1 MKTSARPLKEI
12 FSEFDVDG
20 NGVVTAVEFRNAI
33 RKLNLGLSS
42 KEIDQLMMRID
53 ANSDGMIDYNEFS
66 SKFGTSNQ
74 QSQLM
79 QERGKEKLA
88 QLKELM
94 TLHMNSVVDAFRY
107 VSRI

>member
-1 MKTSARPLKEI
+1 MKTSSRPLQEI

-33 RKLNLGLSS
+33 RKLNIGLSS

-53 ANSDGMIDYNEFS
+53 ANSDGMIDYNEFT
-66 SKFGTSNQ
+66 SKFGIADH

-79 QERGKEKLA
+79 
-88 QLKELM
+88 
-94 TLHMNSVVDAFRY
+94 
-107 VSRI
+107 

>member
-1 MKTSARPLKEI
+1 MKTSARPLQEI

-42 KEIDQLMMRID
+42 KEIDQLMLRID

-66 SKFGTSNQ
+66 SKFGTLNQ

-79 QERGKEKLA
+79 QERGKEKIA